1 MVGCG
6 YRFQDEKS
14 DEGRVTVSIPYIKG
28 DVEGQLNAELAR
40 MLSTDPHFE
49 YRQNGGMVVLEVAI
63 INDGDDRIGY
73 RYDRNPSSG
82 KRRKNIVA
90 TENRRHLT
98 AEVKLIDS
106 YTQEVL
112 IGPVHIKAR
121 ADYDYVDSNS
131 VRDLTFTN
139 SSGVTQTVIDF
150 SLGQLDSIEGAH
162 DDAGRP
168 IYQMLAQKIVD
179 GLVSQGW

>member
-1 MVGCG
+1 MGCG
-6 YRFQDEKS
+6 YRFEEKQS
-14 DEGRVTVSIPYIKG
+14 EEERVTISIPYIKG
-28 DVEGQLNAELAR
+28 DNEGRLNTELVR
-40 MLSTDPHFE
+40 VLSEDPHFE
-49 YRQNGGMVVLEVAI
+49 YRQNGGMVTLEVLI

-90 TENRRHLT
+90 TENRRHMT
-98 AEVKLIDS
+98 AEVKLIDA

-112 IGPVHIKAR
+112 IGPVHVKAR

-139 SSGVTQTVIDF
+139 SSGATETIIDF

-162 DDAGRP
+162 DDAGTP
-168 IYQMLAQKIVD
+168 IYRTLAQKILD
-179 GLVSQGW
+179 GLISQGC